1 MIKINLLLLNP
12 MLEIKILLYQ
22 SIHHYGPDLDGQA
35 IFYTSHKIT
44 VLVWPVFFSKGL
56 STLDV

>member
-1 MIKINLLLLNP
+1 

-56 STLDV
+56 SALDV